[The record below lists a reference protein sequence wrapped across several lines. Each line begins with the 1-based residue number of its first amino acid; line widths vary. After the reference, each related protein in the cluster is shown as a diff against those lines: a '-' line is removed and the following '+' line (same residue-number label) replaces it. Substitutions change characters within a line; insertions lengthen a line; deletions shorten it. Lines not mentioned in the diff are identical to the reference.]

1 MPSQHAYSAV
11 FLNDKSFNQSINK
24 NNKNLFYWCFDASN
38 SNRQEWKKKM
48 LGVKVIKRVEIWI
61 LNSLPV
67 DGIHDTH
74 FDT

>member
-1 MPSQHAYSAV
+1 MRPT
-11 FLNDKSFNQSINK
+11 SIVK
-24 NNKNLFYWCFDASN
+24 NE
-38 SNRQEWKKKM
+38 RKKM

-61 LNSLPV
+61 LNLLPV